1 MTLLEAVAIT
11 LAGLGAGT
19 VNAVV
24 GSGTLITFPVLLA
37 FGYDPLVANMSN
49 NLGLV
54 PGSVSGSLGYRQE
67 LVGESRRLLRL
78 GVAALL
84 GGALG
89 ACLLLWL
96 PPSAFR
102 AIVPAFVAL
111 AIGLVAVQPWLS
123 SWLARRRPVVTGPVA
138 GRSEPAHPEPTSDAA
153 FVFPALVLAGA
164 YGGYFGAGQGI
175 LYIAILAIALPI
187 SLQRAN
193 ALKNVLGALVNLVAG
208 LVFIVS
214 GAPIDWRIV
223 ALVALGATIGGQLG
237 AHVGRRLSPMTLRA
251 IIIVV
256 GCVAFWR
263 LIG

>member
-1 MTLLEAVAIT
+1 MTLFEAVTIT

-37 FGYDPLVANMSN
+37 FGHDPLVANMSN
-49 NLGLV
+49 NIGLI
-54 PGSVSGSLGYRQE
+54 PGSVSGSLGYRHE
-67 LVGESRRLLRL
+67 LVGESRRLVRL
-78 GVAALL
+78 GVAALF

-89 ACLLLWL
+89 SCLLLCL
-96 PPSAFR
+96 SPAAFR

-111 AIGLVAVQPWLS
+111 AIALVAVQPWLS
-123 SWLARRRPVVTGPVA
+123 SWLARRRPVVIGPLTTGPAVA
-138 GRSEPAHPEPTSDAA
+138 SEAAAPAAPV
-153 FVFPALVLAGA
+153 VFPALLLAGA

-193 ALKNVLGALVNLVAG
+193 ALKNVLGSLVNLVAG

-214 GAPIDWRIV
+214 GAPIDWRVV
-223 ALVALGATIGGQLG
+223 ALVALGATIGGQVG
-237 AHVGRRLSPMTLRA
+237 AHVGRRLSPMALRV
-251 IIIVV
+251 IIIAV
-256 GCVAFWR
+256 GCVALWR
-263 LIG
+263 LMI

>member
-1 MTLLEAVAIT
+1 MTLFEAIAIT

-49 NLGLV
+49 NIGLL
-54 PGSVSGSLGYRQE
+54 PGSASGSLGYRHE
-67 LVGESRRLLRL
+67 LVGEKRRLVRL
-78 GVAALL
+78 GVAAIL

-96 PPSAFR
+96 PPAAFR

-123 SWLARRRPVVTGPVA
+123 SWLARRRPVTAQGV
-138 GRSEPAHPEPTSDAA
+138 EPAPMVLAPDPRY
-153 FVFPALVLAGA
+153 VFPALVLAGA

-208 LVFIVS
+208 LVFIMS

-223 ALVALGATIGGQLG
+223 ALVALGAIIGGQLG
-237 AHVGRRLSPMTLRA
+237 ARVGRRLSPMALR
-251 IIIVV
+251 IIIITV
-256 GCVAFWR
+256 GAVALWR
-263 LIG
+263 LLA